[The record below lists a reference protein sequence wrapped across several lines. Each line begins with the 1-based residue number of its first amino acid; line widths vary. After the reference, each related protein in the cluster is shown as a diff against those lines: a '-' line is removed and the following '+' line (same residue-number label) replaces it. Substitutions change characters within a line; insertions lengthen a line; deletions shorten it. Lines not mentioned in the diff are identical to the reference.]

1 MRQIHTLENL
11 RSQRVCQASRLGR
24 EVYFALYH
32 AAEPP
37 FNPTIQV
44 GTKDAINAPA
54 APPKL
59 GERQGSNAATGKH
72 EQFAQMGLARQLFGG
87 ERGALLGKIAT
98 RRTLIGAPNH
108 GG

>member
-1 MRQIHTLENL
+1 MCQIHTLENL
-11 RSQRVCQASRLGR
+11 RSERVCQPSGFGR
-24 EVYFALYH
+24 KVHFALYH

-59 GERQGSNAATGKH
+59 SERQGSNAATGKH
-72 EQFAQMGLARQLFGG
+72 EQFAQVGLARQMFGG
-87 ERGALLGKIAT
+87 GRALLLAEVVP
-98 RRTLIGAPNH
+98 RRAVVCPPND